1 MIQLQKIV
9 NREIRTD
16 TKTETV
22 HNTVEISLQDLKE
35 FFDSVRDIGFVER
48 VRINTSRYISIFSQV
63 IDTVMP

>member
-1 MIQLQKIV
+1 M
-9 NREIRTD
+9 RTD

>member
-9 NREIRTD
+9 NREMRTD